1 MNWVIDVKLTLVVPC
16 FNEEESVIE
25 FYSEVTRVFKDRVD
39 DYELVFVNDGSRDKT
54 PQILKVIY
62 EKANNVKV
70 VNFSRNFGK
79 EAAIFAG
86 LKQSSGDYTC
96 VIDADLQQRPEVV
109 LEMKQILDEN
119 ADIDCVAAY
128 QGERKES
135 KLLIFFK
142 DKFYK
147 IINKLSDVELYP
159 GASDFRLMRR
169 QMLDSVLEMSEYS
182 RFSKGIFSFV
192 GYNTKYIPYEVQQRA
207 AGTSKWSFMK
217 LFRYAIEGIVGY
229 STLPLKA
236 ASYAGVGLMGIS
248 ILYLIIA
255 LIVGAAIGEIT
266 GTIAIITILLFLGGL
281 NSLFLGIIGEYLSRT
296 YLQVKKRPIYIAKEI
311 LNYENKSRG
320 ED

>member
-1 MNWVIDVKLTLVVPC
+1 MKLTLVVPC
-16 FNEEESVIE
+16 YNEEESVIE
-25 FYSEVTRVFKDRVD
+25 FYSEVTRVFKGKVE
-39 DYELVFVNDGSRDKT
+39 DYELVFVNDGSSDKT
-54 PQILKVIY
+54 PQILRVIY
-62 EKANNVKV
+62 EKADNVKI

-79 EAAIFAG
+79 EAAIYAG

-109 LEMKQILDEN
+109 LEMKQILDDN
-119 ADIDCVAAY
+119 SDIDCVAAY

-135 KLLIFFK
+135 KTLIFFK

-169 QMLDSVLEMSEYS
+169 PMLDSVLEMSEYS

-229 STLPLKA
+229 STIPLKL
-236 ASYAGVGLMGIS
+236 ASYAGIGLMGIS
-248 ILYLIIA
+248 VLYLIIA
-255 LIVGAAIGEIT
+255 LIVGAAVGEIT

-296 YLQVKKRPIYIAKEI
+296 YLQVKNRPIYIAKEI
-311 LNYENKSRG
+311 LNYEEKDEG
-320 ED
+320 AE

>member
-1 MNWVIDVKLTLVVPC
+1 MKLTLVVPC

-25 FYSEVTRVFKDRVD
+25 FYSEVTRVFKDKVE

-54 PQILKVIY
+54 PQILRAIY
-62 EKANNVKV
+62 EKADNVKV

-79 EAAIFAG
+79 EAAIYAG

-142 DKFYK
+142 DKFYE

-169 QMLDSVLEMSEYS
+169 QMLDSVLDMSEYS

-192 GYNTKYIPYEVQQRA
+192 GYNTKYIPYEVQERA

-229 STLPLKA
+229 STIPLKA

-248 ILYLIIA
+248 LLYLIIA
-255 LIVGAAIGEIT
+255 LIVGAVVGEINT

-281 NSLFLGIIGEYLSRT
+281 NSLFLGIIGEYLART
-296 YLQVKKRPIYIAKEI
+296 YLQVKERPIYIAKKEI
-311 LNYENKSRG
+311 LNYEDKNKG
-320 ED
+320 AE

>member
-1 MNWVIDVKLTLVVPC
+1 MKLTLVVPC

-25 FYSEVTRVFKDRVD
+25 FYSEVTRVFKDKVE

-54 PQILKVIY
+54 PQILRAIY
-62 EKANNVKV
+62 EKADNVKV

-79 EAAIFAG
+79 EAAIYAG

-142 DKFYK
+142 DKFYE
-147 IINKLSDVELYP
+147 IINKLSDVE
-159 GASDFRLMRR
+159 LMRR
-169 QMLDSVLEMSEYS
+169 QMLDSVLDMSEYS

-192 GYNTKYIPYEVQQRA
+192 GYNTKYIPYEVQERA

-229 STLPLKA
+229 STIPLKA

-248 ILYLIIA
+248 LLYLIIA
-255 LIVGAAIGEIT
+255 LIVGAVVGEIT

-281 NSLFLGIIGEYLSRT
+281 NSLFLGIIGEYLART
-296 YLQVKKRPIYIAKEI
+296 YLQVKERPIYIAKEI
-311 LNYENKSRG
+311 LNYEDKNKG
-320 ED
+320 AE

>member
-1 MNWVIDVKLTLVVPC
+1 MKLTLVVPC
-16 FNEEESVIE
+16 YNEEESVIE
-25 FYSEVTRVFKDRVD
+25 FYSEVTRVFKGKVE
-39 DYELVFVNDGSRDKT
+39 DYELVFVNDGSSDKT
-54 PQILKVIY
+54 PQILRVIY

-79 EAAIFAG
+79 EAAIYAG

-119 ADIDCVAAY
+119 RDIDCVAAY

-135 KLLIFFK
+135 KTLIFFK

-169 QMLDSVLEMSEYS
+169 PMLDSVLEMSEYS

-229 STLPLKA
+229 STIPLKL
-236 ASYAGVGLMGIS
+236 ASYAGIGLMGIS
-248 ILYLIIA
+248 VLYLIIA
-255 LIVGAAIGEIT
+255 LIVGAAVGEIT

-296 YLQVKKRPIYIAKEI
+296 YLQVKNRPIYIAKEI
-311 LNYENKSRG
+311 LNYEEKDEG
-320 ED
+320 AE

>member
-79 EAAIFAG
+79 EAAIYAG